1 MAQISLPNNWSPR
14 EYQLPLWNALS
25 AGIKRAIVVWH
36 RRAGKDAVM
45 LHHNA
50 CAAFERVGNYWYLM
64 PEYSQCRKAL
74 WDAVNPHTGI
84 KRIDEA
90 FPKSLR
96 KRTLEQEM
104 KIEFLNGSTWQLV
117 GSDNYDSLV
126 GSTPAGVSY
135 SEYGLSNPSSWAFI
149 RPILLE
155 NDGWAL
161 FNTTPRGKNHA
172 YRMINMAMK
181 SEEWFSQILTADES
195 GVFTPEQLQNELS
208 ELVEENGEEYGKALY
223 LQEYFCSFDAALPGS
238 IWGDAITRLEN
249 EGRLKSVPHTVGYP
263 VHSAWDLGMDD
274 DTAIWFYQVVDGQLN
289 IIDHHAKNFK
299 DVDYYAEYLR
309 DHGLEN
315 DWRYGN
321 HWLPHDARPKRMG
334 MGGKT
339 ILQQFIDHCDNIKNI
354 DSFDIGNFC
363 ITPSFSKADGIQA
376 GRKTFQKANFD
387 KTNCE
392 DGVDNLK
399 AYHRKYDKELNKFS
413 EDAVHDG
420 SSHDADAWR
429 YLSLTW
435 KESGKKQVI
444 LSSNQQL
451 INGNIIGMSFGDMTK
466 QHFKNK
472 KQERNSLW
480 K

>member
-1 MAQISLPNNWSPR
+1 MDISLPHDWSPR
-14 EYQLPLWNALS
+14 DYQAPLWDALKVK
-25 AGIKRAIVVWH
+25 KRALAVWH
-36 RRAGKDAVM
+36 RRSGKDAVM

-74 WDAVNPHTGI
+74 WDAVNPHTGK

-90 FPKSLR
+90 FPREIR

-104 KIEFLNGSTWQLV
+104 KIELLNDSTFQLV

-135 SEYGLSNPSSWAFI
+135 SEYGLSNPSSWGFI

-161 FNTTPRGKNHA
+161 FNSTPRGKNHL
-172 YRMINMAMK
+172 YRMKDMAMESK
-181 SEEWFSQILTADES
+181 DWFCEVLTADQTD
-195 GVFTPEQLQNELS
+195 VFTPEQLQNELH
-208 ELVEENGEEYGKALY
+208 ELIEEHGEEYGKALY

-238 IWGDAITRLEN
+238 VWGDAITKLEN
-249 EGRLKSVPHTVGYP
+249 EGRLKAVAHTEGYP

-274 DTAIWFYQVVDGQLN
+274 DTAIWFYQVVGGELN
-289 IIDHHAKNFK
+289 IIDYHAKNFK
-299 DVDYYAEYLR
+299 DIPYYTEYLYNR
-309 DHGLEN
+309 GSEMN
-315 DWRYGN
+315 WRMGM
-321 HWLPHDARPKRMG
+321 HWLPHDANPKRLG
-334 MGGKT
+334 QGGKT
-339 ILQQFIDHCDNIKNI
+339 IIQQFMEQRNEIEHEKGYH
-354 DSFDIGNFC
+354 IGKFK
-363 ITPSFSKADGIQA
+363 ITPSFKKADGIQA
-376 GRKTFQKANFD
+376 GRATFKLANFD

-399 AYHRKYDKELNKFS
+399 AYHRKFDKENNKFS

-420 SSHDADAWR
+420 SSHAADAWR

-435 KESGKKQVI
+435 KESRKKQII
-444 LSSNQQL
+444 LSPEQKL
-451 INGNIIGMSFGDMTK
+451 VNGNILGISFGDLTK
-466 QHFKNK
+466 QHFR
-472 KQERNSLW
+472 KQRKQRNNLW
-480 K
+480 R